1 MAHRFTGIF
10 AILPTPFDEQGQ
22 VDVEGLRS
30 LVEFQIKAGVAGL
43 TILGIL
49 GEFQKMTE
57 AERDLVT
64 RTIIT
69 ATAGRVPVIV
79 GSSATGTD
87 LAIHYSRMAAEAGA
101 AGLMVAPPT
110 NLKNMDAVLEYYK
123 RISKAVDLPMIV
135 QDEPVTTGVLMP
147 PAFLARVL
155 KEVPTSCGI
164 KLEEPPTPAKAS
176 KLLELAPDAAVFGGL
191 GGVYFLEEMNRGCVG
206 TMTGF
211 AFPEILVDIYNR
223 FVSGDRAG
231 ARDVFYRYNPIIRFE
246 GQQNI
251 GLAIRKEIFVRRGVF
266 KNGALRHPGVVI
278 DPGSREELTEVLAAV
293 GLSTRLHA

>member
-101 AGLMVAPPT
+101 TGLMVAPPT

-176 KLLELAPDAAVFGGL
+176 KLLEIAPDAAVFGGL